1 MNLKLIRSYEG
12 QFQIIMKQEDR
23 LILDDKVFNIN
34 TGDFVTEIEKAEELM
49 GGIQLSDTHILI
61 SH

>member
-1 MNLKLIRSYEG
+1 
-12 QFQIIMKQEDR
+12 MKQEDR

-34 TGDFVTEIEKAEELM
+34 TGDFVTEIEKAEEPM
-49 GGIQLSDTHILI
+49 GGILLSDTHILV